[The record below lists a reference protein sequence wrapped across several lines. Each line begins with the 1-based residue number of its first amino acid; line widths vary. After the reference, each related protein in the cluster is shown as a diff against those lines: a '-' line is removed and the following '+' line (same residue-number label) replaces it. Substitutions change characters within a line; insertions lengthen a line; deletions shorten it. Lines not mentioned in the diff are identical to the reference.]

1 MGLPLVKLQIFGN
14 SMLPSYKAGD
24 MVLVNKLAYFL
35 NNPKKG
41 DIVVLADPRDKRFLL
56 KRVAKIANKKY
67 FVLGD
72 NEKKSTDSRLFGWI
86 KKEQIIGKVIY
97 HLH

>member
-1 MGLPLVKLQIFGN
+1 MGLPIVKLQIFGK
-14 SMLPSYKAGD
+14 SMSPVYKAGD

-35 NNPKKG
+35 SNPKRG
-41 DIVVLADPRDKRFLL
+41 DIVVLADPRDQRLIL
-56 KRVAKIANKKY
+56 KRIAKIAQKKY